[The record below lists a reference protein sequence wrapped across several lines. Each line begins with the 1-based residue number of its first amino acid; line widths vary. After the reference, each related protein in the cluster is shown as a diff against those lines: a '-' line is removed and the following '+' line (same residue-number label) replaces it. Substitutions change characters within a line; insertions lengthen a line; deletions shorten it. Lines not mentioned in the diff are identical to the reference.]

1 MESKR
6 KKAIQAILESIKTGK
21 YSAGEKLPPERELA
35 EELGVGRNLLREAVG
50 ALEALG
56 VLEVKE
62 RLGIFVSEVGFYEFV
77 QNNRFI
83 PLWSSD
89 LVSHF
94 FEMRLITDVPAAELA
109 AQRRTESDLHKMW
122 DCFHEFE
129 KANVSTAEGRAS
141 HARNEALLHTLVV
154 AATHNPILTRFHEGL
169 VLAIKN
175 NTNLFEFLIQDARLA
190 DQIVNDHRQII
201 EAIEKRDSTLAGKVA
216 RQHLLDSMKRHE
228 DYT

>member
-21 YSAGEKLPPERELA
+21 YSAGQKLPPERELA

-62 RLGIFVSEVGFYEFV
+62 RLGIFVSEVGFHEFV
-77 QNNRFI
+77 QNNRFL

-109 AQRRTESDLHKMW
+109 AGRRTEMDLQKMW
-122 DCFHEFE
+122 ECFHEFE
-129 KANVSTAEGRAS
+129 KANVLTAEGRNA
-141 HARNEALLHTLVV
+141 HGRCETLLHSLVV
-154 AATHNPILTRFHEGL
+154 TATHNPILIRFHEGL

-175 NTNLFEFLIQDARLA
+175 NTNLFEFLTQDAKLA
-190 DQIVNDHRQII
+190 DQIVSDHRRIL
-201 EAIEKRDSTLAGKVA
+201 EAIEKEDAKLAGQIA
-216 RQHLLDSMKRHE
+216 RQHLLGSMKRHE
-228 DYT
+228 EYA